1 MEITDINIRNLLPPN
16 IKFSPNQFMINKL
29 SKFYLLGRNGYY
41 WDNILLSLA
50 NDPYINENKLTNS
63 ILSIIDIKFN
73 IYSLLDTL
81 IQWDNYFI
89 ESILQE
95 CKNLRPTHISMPLEH
110 KNYQPLNYNVI
121 MNRITNY
128 QKEMPAINKTHVDT
142 NTAIKLHKGKIP
154 VIQNET
160 KVELAKLFKINPSQI
175 WYPLDNEGVSTL
187 RCVFHLLLR
196 LYGLDIPF
204 LNINSKNAS
213 ISDDYFI
220 ECSFIQFCEYFITQ
234 IPKKGK
240 ITEKMFNHFNDRLH
254 QDNSQLCH
262 FILQLTQDI
271 YDASMS
277 THIMK
282 NLDVTIISRIKQKF
296 EFAITP
302 PNQNDYVSTP
312 TYCRKITKN
321 ILQEV
326 IICNSNL
333 NSNDILQILSS
344 YPTLKK
350 DTNIISLG
358 ICPIKSKYI
367 ISTFPYYKG
376 NEIIVRDGIINI
388 LPIKDEENAI
398 NNNSVSVPKIFSHLK
413 KCITFDGNYESY
425 KSIIKS
431 VNIELNDLVEI
442 YSIFY
447 NLNGFSCAVIAA
459 EILNHYNNI
468 PSNSQNMYM
477 LLSKLTSLEIKKLDA
492 TLENTCTFEENKMDP
507 MDLLLRSHYIN
518 NVRSIST
525 MKVKNAMNSL
535 LKTRNFFSKI
545 NTISIN
551 NYNFMSVEIIQYY
564 NNNKLNIR
572 EKECLKLLLL
582 YSDVSDI
589 LKKWM
594 YDSLSKKYICKNKM
608 YINNKNDFKN
618 KYTKMMNNNYLMN
631 TIPKYPFNK
640 LSVYEIY
647 KHGIENGFNLKNCVS
662 DLLQY
667 VEQTKDWQVL
677 ELIEAIMNN

>member
-1 MEITDINIRNLLPPN
+1 MVR
-16 IKFSPNQFMINKL
+16 
-29 SKFYLLGRNGYY
+29 
-41 WDNILLSLA
+41 
-50 NDPYINENKLTNS
+50 
-63 ILSIIDIKFN
+63 SII
-73 IYSLLDTL
+73 
-81 IQWDNYFI
+81 
-89 ESILQE
+89 
-95 CKNLRPTHISMPLEH
+95 
-110 KNYQPLNYNVI
+110 
-121 MNRITNY
+121 
-128 QKEMPAINKTHVDT
+128 
-142 NTAIKLHKGKIP
+142 
-154 VIQNET
+154 
-160 KVELAKLFKINPSQI
+160 
-175 WYPLDNEGVSTL
+175 
-187 RCVFHLLLR
+187 
-196 LYGLDIPF
+196 
-204 LNINSKNAS
+204 
-213 ISDDYFI
+213 
-220 ECSFIQFCEYFITQ
+220 
-234 IPKKGK
+234 
-240 ITEKMFNHFNDRLH
+240 
-254 QDNSQLCH
+254 
-262 FILQLTQDI
+262 
-271 YDASMS
+271 
-277 THIMK
+277 
-282 NLDVTIISRIKQKF
+282 
-296 EFAITP
+296 
-302 PNQNDYVSTP
+302 
-312 TYCRKITKN
+312 
-321 ILQEV
+321 
-326 IICNSNL
+326 
-333 NSNDILQILSS
+333 
-344 YPTLKK
+344 
-350 DTNIISLG
+350 
-358 ICPIKSKYI
+358 
-367 ISTFPYYKG
+367 
-376 NEIIVRDGIINI
+376 
-388 LPIKDEENAI
+388 
-398 NNNSVSVPKIFSHLK
+398 IFSHLK
-413 KCITFDGNYESY
+413 KCITFDGNYERY

-535 LKTRNFFSKI
+535 LKTRNFFSMI

-564 NNNKLNIR
+564 NNNINNNNNKLNTK
-572 EKECLKLLLL
+572 EKDCLMLLLL

-647 KHGIENGFNLKNCVS
+647 KNGIENGFNLKNCVS